1 MSETSKWLD
10 QVAYETLSE
19 SNPKLIEAIQLL
31 LDAKQTK
38 RQIMEAVKP
47 NATPLITNL
56 VSGAIS
62 HMKSSKK

>member
-10 QVAYETLSE
+10 QVAYKTLSE

-47 NATPLITNL
+47 KATPLIMNL

-62 HMKSSKK
+62 HMMSRK